1 MFLYMSLHRRHQFV
15 FNLEPSTG
23 RKELQLKLNW
33 PVPGNCKRFVK
44 EKFPCCSHFN
54 DARNFPIIVLEI
66 FKKETREYKQIHNLD
81 RKLEK
86 KNRKT
91 ISD

>member
-1 MFLYMSLHRRHQFV
+1 M

-33 PVPGNCKRFVK
+33 PVPGKLYKVCKRK
-44 EKFPCCSHFN
+44 KFPCCSHFN

-86 KNRKT
+86 KTAKQSV
-91 ISD
+91 IEEYFYFYQCL

>member
-33 PVPGNCKRFVK
+33 PVQGKLYKVCKRKNF
-44 EKFPCCSHFN
+44 HA
-54 DARNFPIIVLEI
+54 ARILTMLVTFALL
-66 FKKETREYKQIHNLD
+66 F
-81 RKLEK
+81 
-86 KNRKT
+86 
-91 ISD
+91 